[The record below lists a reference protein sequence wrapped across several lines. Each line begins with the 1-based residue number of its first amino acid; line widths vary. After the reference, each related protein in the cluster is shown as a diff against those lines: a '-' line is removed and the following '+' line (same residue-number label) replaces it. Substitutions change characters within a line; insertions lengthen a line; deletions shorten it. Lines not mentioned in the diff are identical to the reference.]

1 MGLVTGPIA
10 SSAESASQAEVTALC
25 KVSSQVA
32 RAHLCCGLWPKQGR
46 ALDKGA
52 PARRRGPRRAGRK
65 QSSFPCLFFWDKE
78 TLLKAP
84 TMRRG
89 ICSVVG

>member
-32 RAHLCCGLWPKQGR
+32 RAHLCCGLWPKQGK

-52 PARRRGPRRAGRK
+52 PARRRGHRPPCNL
-65 QSSFPCLFFWDKE
+65 FPCLFFWDKE